1 MSDIEQVLGDFVDA
15 WNAGRRPRVGDA
27 LRRVPPGPDRDELAD
42 RLGAWLEV
50 APEPDHDPATRAAIR
65 AEPAV
70 ARVLAAADAEG
81 GLWPAVLPSLR
92 ERAGLS
98 VRDVAAALVARF
110 GLRRDD
116 EPRTAAYVEQLERG
130 DLAPEGVSRRLLGA
144 LGELLGAGAGTLA
157 DAGRLGGAL
166 RPASAGGVLFRAQGD
181 VDERFAEDLEALSRA
196 AMAPAPAPMDEV
208 DRLFTGGPEG

>member
-27 LRRVPPGPDRDELAD
+27 LRRVPAGPDRDELAD

-50 APEPDHDPATRAAIR
+50 APEPDHDPA
-65 AEPAV
+65 PAPRS
-70 ARVLAAADAEG
+70 A
-81 GLWPAVLPSLR
+81 PSPR
-92 ERAGLS
+92 SPGCSPPPTPRAGCGPRCCRRCAS
-98 VRDVAAALVARF
+98 APGCRCATSRPRSWP
-110 GLRRDD
+110 GSGWRRDD
-116 EPRTAAYVEQLERG
+116 EPRTAAYVERLERG

-166 RPASAGGVLFRAQGD
+166 RPASAGGVLFRAEGE

>member
-1 MSDIEQVLGDFVDA
+1 MSDIEQVLGDFIDA
-15 WNAGRRPRVGDA
+15 WNAGRRPRVADA
-27 LRRVPPGPDRDELAD
+27 LRRVPAGTARDELAD
-42 RLGAWLEV
+42 SITAWLEV
-50 APEPDHDPATRAAIR
+50 APEPDHDPATRDAIR

-98 VRDVAAALVARF
+98 VRQVAAALVARF
-110 GLRRDD
+110 RLAPDD
-116 EPRTAAYVEQLERG
+116 EPRTTAYVERLERG
-130 DLAPEGVSRRLLGA
+130 ELPPEGVSRRLLDA

-166 RPASAGGVLFRAQGD
+166 RPASSGGVLFRAEGD
-181 VDERFAEDLEALSRA
+181 VDERFAEELEALSRA
-196 AMAPAPAPMDEV
+196 AMTPAPAPMDEV
-208 DRLFTGGPEG
+208 DRLFTGGPEA